1 MSEKTEQPTP
11 KKLRDARNKGQVA
24 KSKEIPSAVIII
36 YTFMLVWIMY
46 DYIIERFTEMIT
58 VPTLYYDRPFK
69 EGLDATIHAVLD
81 VFVTISIPFVFGA
94 AFVGVMANFFQVGF
108 LFSME
113 SVKPD
118 LKKMNPVEGVKKIF
132 SMNNLIELIKSILK
146 IAFLSVL
153 LYIVIRDAVDPLF
166 KIPYLGINGVR
177 MMLGALL
184 KQVFIYTAA
193 AFVIVAAIDFFLQ
206 KHQHIKKLKM
216 TKDEVKREYK
226 ESEGDPII
234 KGKRKQLHQE
244 LVNSDT
250 VQKTKKASV
259 LVTNPTHIAIAL
271 YYEEEKT
278 KLPMVLAKG
287 TDHVAKRMIQ
297 IAQEEGIPIMQN
309 VPLARSLYKD
319 ALENH
324 YIPTDLLEP
333 VAEVLRWVHEL
344 ELENTPR
351 Y

>member
-36 YTFMLVWIMY
+36 FTFMLVWIMF
-46 DYIIERFTEMIT
+46 DYAVERIMETIT
-58 VPTLYYDRPFK
+58 VPTHFYDRPFR
-69 EGLDATIHAVLD
+69 EGLDATVHAVLTMIFD
-81 VFVTISIPFVFGA
+81 LSMPFVLGS

-108 LFSME
+108 LFSMD
-113 SVKPD
+113 SIKPD
-118 LKKMNPVEGVKKIF
+118 INKMNPVEGVKKIF
-132 SMNNLIELIKSILK
+132 SMNNLIELVKSILK

-153 LYIVIRDAVDPLF
+153 LYIVIRDAIDPLF
-166 KIPYLGINGVR
+166 KIPYLGLPGVK

-193 AFVIVAAIDFFLQ
+193 AFVIVAAVDFFLQ

-226 ESEGDPII
+226 EMEGDPII

-259 LVTNPTHIAIAL
+259 LVTNPTHIAVAL
-271 YYEEEKT
+271 YYNEEET
-278 KLPMVLAKG
+278 KLPIVLTKG
-287 TDHVAKRMIQ
+287 TNMMAKKMIEVAK
-297 IAQEEGIPIMQN
+297 EEGIPIMRN
-309 VPLARSLYKD
+309 VPLARALYTQ
-319 ALENH
+319 ALEDH
-324 YIPTDLLEP
+324 YIPSDLLEP
-333 VAEVLRWVHEL
+333 VAEVLRWVQEL
-344 ELENTPR
+344 EEENQPS
-351 Y
+351 